1 MNELI
6 YDKRNGNIAFRESDH
21 CYFDLRDPK
30 KKYVS
35 VTTCIQDYYEQ
46 FDSEFWSRYKALEAL
61 YGVDAFK
68 STQVKKDLL
77 NFKVWKD
84 DYAKQ
89 LGLNILEVQA
99 NAEKIAEGYKQ
110 NSKEACEY
118 GTAYHLKQELKFY
131 NGQNLGCFDERFSSH
146 SNEYVCKKDYY
157 ELDLPYGIYPEY
169 LISWEEEDLRISGQI
184 DLLIKE
190 GNTIYLL
197 DFKTNAKGIEDKS
210 YYNHKT
216 KSFKMMKYPV
226 NNLQD
231 CTKVHYQLQ
240 LSFYARL
247 LQKINPKFEIK
258 LLLLKHCTREGVETD
273 IELEY
278 IPNEVDKIIRDIKKR
293 NYIERERN
301 KR

>member
-6 YDKRNGNIAFRESDH
+6 YDKRNGNIAFRDSDH

-46 FDSEFWSRYKALEAL
+46 FNSEFWSRYKALEAL

-131 NGQNLGCFDERFSSH
+131 NGQNLGLFDERFSSH
-146 SNEYVCKKDYY
+146 SNEFVCKKDYY